1 MPTKDK
7 EKKREYQKQWYQENK
22 EALRI
27 KRLERF
33 HRNPEIR
40 RAKDERY
47 RKGLRDFIDDLK
59 KAGVCIRCGIDDYR
73 VLNYHHRD
81 PSQKKIGLSWAW
93 KQRIGKQAILDE
105 IAKCDLIC
113 ANCHRILHWE
123 EQNAASVPGSRSPAL
138 TSGGG

>member
-1 MPTKDK
+1 MAYKNS

-22 EALRI
+22 REIEAR
-27 KRLERF
+27 RRERY
-33 HRNPEIR
+33 RQNPEKR

-59 KAGVCIRCGIDDYR
+59 KAGACIRCGIADYR
-73 VLNYHHRD
+73 VLDYHHRD
-81 PSQKKIGLSWAW
+81 PGQKEIGLSWAW
-93 KQRIGKQAILDE
+93 KQRIGKQATLDE

-123 EQNAASVPGSRSPAL
+123 ERNAASVPSSRSPAL